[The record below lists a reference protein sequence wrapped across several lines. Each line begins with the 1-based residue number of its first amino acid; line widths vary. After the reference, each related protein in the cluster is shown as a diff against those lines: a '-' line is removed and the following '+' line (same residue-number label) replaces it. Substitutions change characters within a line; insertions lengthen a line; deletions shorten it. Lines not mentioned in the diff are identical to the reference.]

1 MEYPKEMEDPLPKG
15 WFRQHRK
22 EIYKFAEDVKKTEQ
36 SGKRIMLV
44 VAPVKAGKKEITEC
58 VKLEYPD
65 YKAYYLTSLSRKDVK
80 QQQNTLSKYGIETHV
95 PRDNNIDEINEEIL
109 KHIEEGKRVL
119 IFWDECDYGSGTTQK
134 LSRIFKEF
142 VDTPEIVHLLISATP
157 EETLFSSLA
166 DRSDFKQLHFT
177 PPKEYNGAKYF
188 LENNLVDIP
197 KPFLE
202 KLSKTTADIS
212 FTVHA
217 LEVMRKSYTPTR
229 NIGCVRVTGKT
240 ITTVMILAK
249 LAELER
255 VLNQHFNG
263 NYHGR
268 PFKIEVFD
276 ANNEMK
282 WEHRITCRGYTCAP
296 LQYNYL
302 FIINQTCTRG
312 TDLKGWHANLAFWHD
327 ARSCKSSNLNTLL
340 QAILRPSH
348 YSSCYMTKVIEN
360 DKEVEKPTSQPI
372 RLYVDKAA
380 VKAATGDY
388 TDYKKENGK
397 APTRTTKSRN
407 NAEYES
413 HESANYEDLKVYFDA
428 IKPTP
433 QPFPLKDSFPMQGNY
448 YMPGK
453 TLGIN
458 EDDRNRQ
465 IWEYEHAKRLKF
477 QENRS
482 SHYYIIPSYRDVRD
496 TTTLVWVIT
505 RKLTKQASAKKGIF
519 KATEKSMYA
528 I

>member
-1 MEYPKEMEDPLPKG
+1 MEYPEKMEHPHPKG
-15 WFRQHRK
+15 WFSQNRK
-22 EIYKFAEDVKKTEQ
+22 EICTFTNDVKRLIHVN
-36 SGKRIMLV
+36 KRIILV
-44 VAPVKAGKKEITEC
+44 VAPVKAGKREITEC

-65 YKAYYLTSLSRKDVK
+65 YAAYYLTSLARKDVK
-80 QQQNTLSKYGIETHV
+80 KQQVELSKYGIETYI
-95 PRDNNIDEINEEIL
+95 PRDNNIEDIIEDIL
-109 KHIEEGKRVL
+109 QHIRTGKKVL
-119 IFWDECDYGSGTTQK
+119 IFWDECDYGSGRNQK
-134 LSRIFKEF
+134 LSRIFTEF
-142 VDTPEIVHLLISATP
+142 VDAPEIVHLLISATP

-166 DRSDFKQLHFT
+166 DRPDFKEIHFT

-188 LENNLVDIP
+188 LDNNLVVIP

-212 FTVHA
+212 FTAHA
-217 LEVMRKSYTPTR
+217 FEVMRESYTLTR
-229 NIGCVRVTGKT
+229 NIGCVRVTDRS
-240 ITTVMILAK
+240 ITTDMILAK
-249 LAELER
+249 KNDLER

-263 NYHGR
+263 NYHRR
-268 PFKIEVFD
+268 PFEIGVID

-282 WEHRITCRGYTCAP
+282 WECPITCRGYTCAP
-296 LQYNYL
+296 LEKNYL

-327 ARSCKSSNLNTLL
+327 ARSCKRTNLNTLL

-348 YSSCYMTKVIEN
+348 YSNCYITKRVENSKEIE
-360 DKEVEKPTSQPI
+360 VPTSQPI

-413 HESANYEDLKVYFDA
+413 HESAVYEELKAHFDA
-428 IKPTP
+428 IS

-505 RKLTKQASAKKGIF
+505 RKLTKQVSAKKGIF